1 MMTGQMKSRDFT
13 CRLRECTGFDW
24 CKLSADHLIELASG
38 APARM
43 LLRPSLLWVISVLF
57 LVVTCHAQQ
66 AQPNPAPGTQST
78 TFKSEVRVVL
88 IDAVV
93 TDGKGKPVAGLQKKD
108 FEVTEDGRPQTI
120 SFFQE
125 HTGGGISR
133 IALPPSPPDVY
144 TNYPRIKTT
153 DSINVLLL
161 DSLNTQAS
169 DQTYLRPQMVKFLES
184 ALAAPTGARLAIFT
198 LGQRLHIVRGFTD
211 DYAALLA
218 SLKDRGSG
226 ADPTFQSQLAS
237 PSRKVTESMLC
248 FGILS
253 PAGAAACKEFPA
265 EEDAERAGD
274 RVSMTLQAFQN
285 LSRYL
290 AQFPGRKNVMWVSGS
305 FPVSFFPETN
315 PKGAFRKE
323 YQGDIRQT
331 ADLLTAD
338 QVAVYPISATGLAV
352 DNLTSADNYGQLLHD
367 GYSNGEFEQIAMEML
382 ARDTGGK
389 AFYNTNGL
397 SDAMAEAIN
406 DGSHYYTLTYSPSNG
421 AMDGKY
427 RRIGLRVADE
437 SYKLAYRRG
446 YYAENATTS
455 PKTNHN
461 VENDPLLPLVSFG
474 MPDFAEI
481 LYKVRVAALRSPSYN
496 NPANSSARYGVDFAI
511 SPQDVKLETSADGV
525 RSGMIEVVLIGYD
538 YEGKPLKVIKQKLPV
553 HLRPDVYQ
561 ALQRVGLQLHE
572 EIDLPKGDIYLETGI
587 YDLTASHAG
596 TLGIPL
602 NVGDIKAPSR

>member
-1 MMTGQMKSRDFT
+1 MTSRDFT
-13 CRLRECTGFDW
+13 CPLRRCTASDW
-24 CKLSADHLIELASG
+24 CKASAQSSFFCLI
-38 APARM
+38 
-43 LLRPSLLWVISVLF
+43 SLLSIVGR
-57 LVVTCHAQQ
+57 CYAQQ
-66 AQPNPAPGTQST
+66 AQPNPTSGGQTP

-88 IDAVV
+88 IDVVV
-93 TDGKGKPVAGLQKKD
+93 TDGKGKPVGGLRKKD
-108 FEVTEDGRPQTI
+108 FEVAEDGRAQII

-144 TNYPRIKTT
+144 TNYPRIKNT

-211 DYAALLA
+211 DYAMLLT
-218 SLKDRGSG
+218 SMTDRKSG
-226 ADPTFQSQLAS
+226 ADPKFESQLAS
-237 PSRKVTESMLC
+237 RARKVTESKLC
-248 FGILS
+248 FGIQS
-253 PAGAAACKEFPA
+253 PAGAAACNEFVA
-265 EEDAERAGD
+265 GEDAERTGD
-274 RVSMTLQAFQN
+274 RVGMTLQAFQN

-305 FPVSFFPETN
+305 FPVNFFPETN
-315 PKGAFRKE
+315 PKGIFRKE
-323 YQGDIRQT
+323 YQSDIRQT

-338 QVAVYPISATGLAV
+338 QVAVYPISATGVAV
-352 DNLTSADNYGQLLHD
+352 DNSTSADNYGQILHD
-367 GYSNGEFEQIAMEML
+367 GNSNRDFEQIAMESL

-397 SDAMAEAIN
+397 SDAMKEAIN
-406 DGSHYYTLTYSPSNG
+406 DGSHYYTLTYTPTNVV
-421 AMDGKY
+421 MDGKY
-427 RRIGLRVADE
+427 RGIGLKVTNE

-446 YYAENATTS
+446 YYADNTATVPRTD
-455 PKTNHN
+455 HN

-481 LYKVRVAALRSPSYN
+481 LYKVRVAMLRESSNN
-496 NPANSSARYGVDFAI
+496 NPSNSSVRYGVDFAI
-511 SPQDVKLETSADGV
+511 SPQDVKLETSADGI
-525 RSGMIEVVLIGYD
+525 RSGVIEVVLIGYD
-538 YEGKPLKVIKQKLPV
+538 YDGKVLNVIKQKLPV
-553 HLRPDVYQ
+553 HIRASVYQ
-561 ALQRVGLQLHE
+561 ALQRVGFQLHE

-587 YDLTASHAG
+587 YDLMASHAG

-602 NVGDIKAPSR
+602 HVGDAIPLR